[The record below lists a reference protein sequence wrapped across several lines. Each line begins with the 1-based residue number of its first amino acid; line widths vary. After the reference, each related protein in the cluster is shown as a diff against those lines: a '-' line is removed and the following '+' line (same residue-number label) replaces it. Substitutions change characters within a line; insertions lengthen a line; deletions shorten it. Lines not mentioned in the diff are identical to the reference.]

1 MTNNAFRSSSC
12 FSDISILF
20 GHVEK
25 RLGKKVKVNFKLYE
39 VINWERKCYNTYIAQ
54 YLKK

>member
-1 MTNNAFRSSSC
+1 MTNNAFSFSFT